1 MITSEN
7 YEEYFLLY
15 VDNELSVTE
24 RTAVEKFVA
33 DNPHLHEEWIS
44 LLQCRVHPDGHEMFH
59 DKEILLQQDLLSY
72 IDGELDEE
80 GNRAVQE
87 FVGRYPSKAIELQQ
101 LLLTVSEPDLSITFP
116 DKESLYRTD
125 RNRRII
131 LLPWVR
137 AGIAA
142 AVIGLVALLLLTTR
156 HTSEPSAPSGIAS
169 TKKKLAPPVTPAAPS
184 PLHSSGNDDHTNA
197 SAAATTTAAIATTTT
212 AATTARA
219 GTTTAAATT
228 GTMVAA
234 RRTTATRTPVH
245 TPGKGDD
252 TVLSP
257 ETTASHPSETAL
269 VAEIKP
275 EVAEKPVVRPATP
288 VVAVNIPKEQS
299 SFATQAL
306 MEEAQADETK
316 EMIASA
322 PAGKNKLRGIFRRVS
337 RAFGKTADRD
347 SDGQKEVLISAFQVA
362 LK

>member
-15 VDNELSVTE
+15 VDNELSATE

-33 DNPHLHEEWIS
+33 DNPHLHEEWIA
-44 LLQCRVHPDGHEMFH
+44 LLQCRVHPNQHETFR
-59 DKEILLQQDLLSY
+59 DKELLLQQDLLSY

-101 LLLTVSEPDLSITFP
+101 LLLTVSEPDRSITFP
-116 DKESLYRTD
+116 DKERLYRRD

-156 HTSEPSAPSGIAS
+156 HGSDPAIVKTPN
-169 TKKKLAPPVTPAAPS
+169 KKLAPPVTPAVTS
-184 PLHSSGNDDHTNA
+184 PLHSSGNDDHPNGSAAVNA
-197 SAAATTTAAIATTTT
+197 TAATTTSTATVATTTT
-212 AATTARA
+212 TTRA
-219 GTTTAAATT
+219 IAAANS
-228 GTMVAA
+228 
-234 RRTTATRTPVH
+234 TRVH
-245 TPGKGDD
+245 TPGKGDQRPD
-252 TVLSP
+252 LSP
-257 ETTASHPSETAL
+257 ITTDNHPSETAL

-275 EVAEKPVVRPATP
+275 DANEKPVVTAATL
-288 VVAVNIPKEQS
+288 VAAVNIPKEQS

-306 MEEAQADETK
+306 LEEAQADETK
-316 EMIASA
+316 EMVASA